1 MTKGLMFISA
11 AVITLAFAI
20 TATAG
25 TPTRTVISFDD
36 PILEA
41 EIASDL
47 TAACRAPI
55 AADLSGK
62 VEIIILDKSKQAG
75 AIEINAYETRATFTN
90 TATGATATL
99 VDAGPDLVKYDAK
112 TGHVVV
118 AITGRS
124 ITGSGVVG
132 RVVVDLDTG
141 EVLSVSGLTKGDYIE
156 NLCSEL
162 T

>member
-1 MTKGLMFISA
+1 MTKGLIFLFA
-11 AVITLAFAI
+11 AVITLALAI
-20 TATAG
+20 TAAAAS
-25 TPTRTVISFDD
+25 PSRTVISFDD

-41 EIASDL
+41 EIAADL
-47 TAACRAPI
+47 TAACGAPI
-55 AADLSGK
+55 AVDLSGK
-62 VEIIILDKSKQAG
+62 VEIIALNKSTQAG
-75 AIEINAYETRATFTN
+75 AIEIDAFETRGTFTN

-124 ITGSGVVG
+124 ITGSGVIG

-141 EVLSVSGLTKGDYIE
+141 EVLSVAGLAKGDFVE

>member
-11 AVITLAFAI
+11 TAITLAFAI
-20 TATAG
+20 TATAAS
-25 TPTRTVISFDD
+25 PSKTVISFDD

-41 EIASDL
+41 EIAVDL

-62 VEIIILDKSKQAG
+62 VEIIVLDKS
-75 AIEINAYETRATFTN
+75 N
-90 TATGATATL
+90 
-99 VDAGPDLVKYDAK
+99 
-112 TGHVVV
+112 VVV

-124 ITGSGVVG
+124 LTGSGVIG

-141 EVLSVSGLTKGDYIE
+141 EVLSVAGLAKGDFVE

>member
-11 AVITLAFAI
+11 AVITLALAI
-20 TATAG
+20 TATAAN
-25 TPTRTVISFDD
+25 PSKTVISFDD
-36 PILEA
+36 PELEA
-41 EIASDL
+41 AIAADL
-47 TAACRAPI
+47 TAACGAPI
-55 AADLSGK
+55 AVDLSGK
-62 VEIIILDKSKQAG
+62 VEIIVLDKSKQAG
-75 AIEINAYETRATFTN
+75 AIEIDAYETRGRFTN

-99 VDAGPDLVKYDAK
+99 VDAGPDLFKYDSK

-141 EVLSVSGLTKGDYIE
+141 EVLSVSGLEKGDFIE

>member
-20 TATAG
+20 TATAAS
-25 TPTRTVISFDD
+25 PSKTVISFDD

-41 EIASDL
+41 EIAADL

-62 VEIIILDKSKQAG
+62 VEIIVLDKSKQAG
-75 AIEINAYETRATFTN
+75 VIEINAYETRGTFTN

-99 VDAGPDLVKYDAK
+99 VDAGPDLVRYDPK

-124 ITGSGVVG
+124 LTGSGVIG

-141 EVLSVSGLTKGDYIE
+141 EVLSVAGLTKGDFVE

>member
-1 MTKGLMFISA
+1 MTKGLMSVAA
-11 AVITLAFAI
+11 AVITLALAI
-20 TATAG
+20 TATAAS
-25 TPTRTVISFDD
+25 PSKTVISFDD

-41 EIASDL
+41 EIAADL

-55 AADLSGK
+55 AVDLSGK
-62 VEIIILDKSKQAG
+62 VEIVVLDKSKQAG
-75 AIEINAYETRATFTN
+75 AIEINAYETRATITN

-99 VDAGPDLVKYDAK
+99 VDAGPDVVKYDAK

-124 ITGSGVVG
+124 ITGSGVIG

-141 EVLSVSGLTKGDYIE
+141 EVLSVSGLAKGDFVE